1 VISVAVEEA
10 WRRIKIPAPA
20 PPPKPKPKG
29 GH

>member
-10 WRRIKIPAPA
+10 WRRIKIPTPA